1 MSYTEII
8 QKVVNFCVH
17 GSHPISRRTLREV
30 EAEEKR
36 IAEEE
41 AKLEAEKNA
50 LKEKHQ
56 GRRTYR
62 EGSFDEGDSSS
73 NGKSNALDPLNTIG
87 RIDR

>member
-1 MSYTEII
+1 MSFPEIL
-8 QKVVNFCVH
+8 QKIANFCAS
-17 GSHPISRRTLREV
+17 GSYPISRRSLREV

-41 AKLEAEKNA
+41 ARIAAIQQEQ
-50 LKEKHQ
+50 KEKAQ
-56 GRRTYR
+56 GRKYR

-73 NGKSNALDPLNTIG
+73 GKPNLLDAPATVG